1 MTRQDLFERIP
12 VPTQNEWVHT
22 STAITTKM
30 KTLINRHF
38 GLIPPF
44 DDQVGDDSLQTNM
57 EQLSRLLFLRVWCC
71 SECNNSLH
79 KIVCMQHECYMQQ
92 AVGTCMLWDDLHAC
106 YMHAT
111 CRWCWMH
118 VRPTCIHA
126 CNKHVGYTH
135 PTCILHAHY
144 MHVAWQPIRKHAK
157 YGIII
162 TMAFVRLCCCS
173 CCCLPRTSLLE
184 NWRPGTLCIS
194 VQPKNFSCLN
204 PLQCMI

>member
-92 AVGTCMLWDDLHAC
+92 AVGYMHALGWFACMLHAC
-106 YMHAT
+106 NMQMMLDACSSYMHT
-111 CRWCWMH
+111 CLQ
-118 VRPTCIHA
+118 
-126 CNKHVGYTH
+126 HVGYTH

-144 MHVAWQPIRKHAK
+144 MHVARQLIRKHAK

-173 CCCLPRTSLLE
+173 CYCLPRTSLLE
-184 NWRPGTLCIS
+184 NWRPETLW
-194 VQPKNFSCLN
+194 N
-204 PLQCMI
+204 PLWRMI